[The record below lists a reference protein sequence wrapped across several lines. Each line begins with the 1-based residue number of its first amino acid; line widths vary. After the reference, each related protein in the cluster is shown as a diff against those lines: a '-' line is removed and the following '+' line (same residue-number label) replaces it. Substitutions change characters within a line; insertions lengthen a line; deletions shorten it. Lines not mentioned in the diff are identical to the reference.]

1 MNTQPIA
8 DTMSTAISNLDKM
21 LLNETILERN
31 TKKLSEL
38 NEDEYD
44 RIFNA
49 LVEVIEENDKEFKP
63 DLKSSWMQDFECE
76 IIPNLTGK
84 FERVYTDF
92 TEDEIGNRYAKGD
105 DYEDSRVKWWYN
117 GEIVDLN

>member
-8 DTMSTAISNLDKM
+8 DTMTNAIYELNKVLS
-21 LLNETILERN
+21 NETILERN

-49 LVEVIEENDKEFKP
+49 LVEVIKENDKEFKP
-63 DLKSSWMQDFECE
+63 DEDEIYIQNFECE
-76 IIPNLTGK
+76 ILSNLVGTYQ
-84 FERVYTDF
+84 RQYTNF
-92 TEDEIGNRYAKGD
+92 TEDECGNRYPKGD

-117 GEIVDLN
+117 GEVVDLN

>member
-49 LVEVIEENDKEFKP
+49 LVEVIEENDKQFKTF
-63 DLKSSWMQDFECE
+63 DSDSYIQDFELVITE
-76 IIPNLTGK
+76 NFYGFYRRT
-84 FERVYTDF
+84 YSNF
-92 TEDEIGNRYAKGD
+92 TEDENGNRYPKGD